1 MNLKDIK
8 RRERRFYRKIENDQ
22 IKYDIKSE
30 AKTPEVI
37 PKENADQLFSNE
49 KRSSDK
55 KEIIENILKEIK
67 NNINPDIDE
76 ITDIIFA
83 QLNNSH
89 LGIDQKTVKEA
100 VCRHQRR
107 DKDIAEEK
115 TTNFTERKRL
125 ETVIDDIL
133 DQLSKSETLEKK
145 HFEEKTKKEK
155 DLSEDKRNRR
165 SKKEEPKKEEP
176 EKKKDLSKE
185 ENKKSKKEAPIKEDL
200 ETDDFDSE
208 DLDEDD
214 LGLKF

>member
-8 RRERRFYRKIENDQ
+8 RRERRFYRKIENNE
-22 IKYDIKSE
+22 IKYDIKTE
-30 AKTPEVI
+30 AKTPEII
-37 PKENADQLFSNE
+37 PKENVDQLFSNE

-133 DQLSKSETLEKK
+133 DQLSKSDSLEKK

-165 SKKEEPKKEEP
+165 SKKEEP
-176 EKKKDLSKE
+176 EKKKNLKR
-185 ENKKSKKEAPIKEDL
+185 KKIYQKKKIKNPKKNQ
-200 ETDDFDSE
+200 
-208 DLDEDD
+208 
-214 LGLKF
+214 LKKKI

>member
-8 RRERRFYRKIENDQ
+8 RRERRFYRKIENDE
-22 IKYDIKSE
+22 IKYDIKPE
-30 AKTPEVI
+30 TKTPEII
-37 PKENADQLFSNE
+37 PKENIDQVFSEE
-49 KRSSDK
+49 KISSEK

-67 NNINPDIDE
+67 NNISPDIDE
-76 ITDIIFA
+76 ITDIIFE

-100 VCRHQRR
+100 VYRHQRK
-107 DKDIAEEK
+107 DKDQAEERV
-115 TTNFTERKRL
+115 TNFTERKKL

-145 HFEEKTKKEK
+145 QFEEKKKKENK
-155 DLSEDKRNRR
+155 ISEEKKTRR
-165 SKKEEPKKEEP
+165 SKKEEPTKEKSEPPKEETKKIKEEP
-176 EKKKDLSKE
+176 TKE
-185 ENKKSKKEAPIKEDL
+185 EDL
-200 ETDDFDSE
+200 EIDDFDEE

>member
-22 IKYDIKSE
+22 IKYDVKTDT
-30 AKTPEVI
+30 KTPEVI
-37 PKENADQLFSNE
+37 PKENADLLFSEENRGAE
-49 KRSSDK
+49 K

-89 LGIDQKTVKEA
+89 VEIDQKTVKEA

-107 DKDIAEEK
+107 EKDQTEEK

-133 DQLSKSETLEKK
+133 DQLSKSDSLEKK
-145 HFEEKTKKEK
+145 HFEEKNKKEK

-165 SKKEEPKKEEP
+165 SKKEEP

-185 ENKKSKKEAPIKEDL
+185 ENKKTKKETPIKEDL
-200 ETDDFDSE
+200 DTEDIESD

>member
-8 RRERRFYRKIENDQ
+8 RRERRFYRKIENNE
-22 IKYDIKSE
+22 IKYDIKSDS
-30 AKTPEVI
+30 KTPEII

-165 SKKEEPKKEEP
+165 SKKEEP
-176 EKKKDLSKE
+176 EKKKNLKR
-185 ENKKSKKEAPIKEDL
+185 KKI
-200 ETDDFDSE
+200 
-208 DLDEDD
+208 
-214 LGLKF
+214 

>member
-8 RRERRFYRKIENDQ
+8 RRERRFYRKIENNE
-22 IKYDIKSE
+22 IKYDIKSDS
-30 AKTPEVI
+30 KTPEVI
-37 PKENADQLFSNE
+37 PKENVDQLFSEE

-133 DQLSKSETLEKK
+133 DQLSKSDSLEKK
-145 HFEEKTKKEK
+145 HFEEKNKRENKA
-155 DLSEDKRNRR
+155 SEEPKTRR
-165 SKKEEPKKEEP
+165 SKKEEPKKKKEP
-176 EKKKDLSKE
+176 EKKKDLDTEKNKKNKE
-185 ENKKSKKEAPIKEDL
+185 EDLDSEDF
-200 ETDDFDSE
+200 ESE